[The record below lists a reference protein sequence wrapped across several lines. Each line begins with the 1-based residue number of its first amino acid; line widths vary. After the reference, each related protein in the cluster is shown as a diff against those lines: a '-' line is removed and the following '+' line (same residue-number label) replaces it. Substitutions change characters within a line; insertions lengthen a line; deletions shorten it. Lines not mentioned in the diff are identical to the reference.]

1 MFGGRGLVVVPKH
14 QVLSRKMSKNIIN
27 RNTADWPVM
36 CLGRWSY
43 PPPGGGRAVGIHKMD
58 LKKRAARYR
67 MLLCQ
72 HL

>member
-1 MFGGRGLVVVPKH
+1 VVVVVPKH
-14 QVLSRKMSKNIIN
+14 QVLSRKMSKNII
-27 RNTADWPVM
+27 
-36 CLGRWSY
+36 
-43 PPPGGGRAVGIHKMD
+43 GIVEYRLAGDVYGLVLSTLSSEEEEESAFTKMD